1 MVIGIGENK
10 EDIYLID
17 FEIAKKYILNGQHI
31 PYRVDEHIKGNRDYI
46 SINTHRGIEISRRD
60 DIESLGYNIIYFMKG
75 KLPWSDIRDSS
86 IILDKKINTNLDCL
100 CEGLPE
106 EFQIFIT
113 YARALQFYQVPD
125 YNYLKELLIQVG
137 EKNGIYIDKVKYD
150 WEIKNEEIEQKEK
163 DEKLKKIEEEKVK
176 EKKEEKK
183 DENEKEKEEE
193 KEENSRKLNEEEILK
208 KEGKTKEDENIKGN
222 EAFKEN
228 EKITINNKLNPH

>member
-17 FEIAKKYILNGQHI
+17 FEIAKKYIRHGEHI
-31 PYRVDEHIKGNRDYI
+31 PYIEDKHIKGNRDYI

-86 IILDKKINTNLDCL
+86 IILDKKINTTLDCL